1 MAKKKI
7 LKRGKSK
14 KQDFVIEIEDN
25 ALGSLKHGIEHF
37 ISYEK
42 DPSDLKFALIHV
54 FHSVELYL
62 KARLAQDHP
71 LLIFSK
77 PECSISDEAHTVG
90 FDTLVA
96 RLRNAQISLSKEDLE
111 CLDFIKRIR
120 NAVEHHRIKANEEEV
135 RNHIGKAARFL
146 ERFLKDQLSIVLQ
159 DELDAKIYKPLK
171 EAIYTYKERLE
182 EAKKKIQNYLP
193 KHNDDVFYTIESC
206 PECWED
212 TIPMPSPASH
222 EYLAYCFFCK
232 NKFYYKSCD
241 RCGRHSFSSSKFTD
255 RDDDI
260 GMCEDCWE
268 EMMNKD

>member
-1 MAKKKI
+1 MAKKKRS
-7 LKRGKSK
+7 KRSKSK

-62 KARLAQDHP
+62 KARLAQEHP
-71 LLIFSK
+71 LLIYSK
-77 PECSISDEAHTVG
+77 PECSISDGAHTVG

-111 CLDFIKRIR
+111 CLDFIKRYR
-120 NAVEHHRIKANEEEV
+120 NAVEHHRIEANEEEV
-135 RNHIGKAARFL
+135 RNYIGKAARFL
-146 ERFLKDQLSIVLQ
+146 ERFLKDQLSIVLK
-159 DELDAKIYKPLK
+159 DEVDEKIYELLK

-182 EAKKKIQNYLP
+182 EAKKEVKDYLP
-193 KHNDDVFYTIESC
+193 NYNDDIIYTVEYC
-206 PECWED
+206 PECWEE
-212 TIPMPSPASH
+212 TIPMPSPAN
-222 EYLAYCFFCK
+222 EDLAYCFFCK
-232 NKFYYKSCD
+232 NKFYYKSCN
-241 RCGRHSFSSSKFTD
+241 RCGRYSFSSSKFTD
-255 RDDDI
+255 REDDI